1 MRQRVYLYFSFW
13 FSFLE
18 RCNGKTRGRE
28 RKNMLA
34 QKKKTS
40 EKDSGELSGLV
51 LMHVES
57 FSFYQA
63 HSREDYRHRGI
74 TILKLL
80 QPGSDLQPVME
91 KAVCHRD

>member
-1 MRQRVYLYFSFW
+1 MER
-13 FSFLE
+13 LE
-18 RCNGKTRGRE
+18 GERE
-28 RKNMLA
+28 KKHVSS
-34 QKKKTS
+34 KKKTS